1 MLCMFYCMQHHYTF
15 TNVIMQKVQPITSI
29 KLQAVTVLVTMT
41 TSKEN
46 YHGN

>member
-1 MLCMFYCMQHHYTF
+1 MYVLLYA
-15 TNVIMQKVQPITSI
+15 TSLHIHQCHNAKSTANYMTI